1 MLTPRPGWAV
11 LVSTCVELCCQV
23 REGSG
28 REGGGSWTG
37 GATRLGSEAPERSKV
52 RGGPQG
58 GSEKWTGGWKV
69 LDGVL
74 GVCSCGAGEEN
85 GHLAFHE
92 GRERMGGGRVNLE
105 RMAGQSEAGGQE
117 CSLRVGIPNT
127 ETRNDRGK
135 E

>member
-1 MLTPRPGWAV
+1 MDPKVGQR
-11 LVSTCVELCCQV
+11 
-23 REGSG
+23 SG

-37 GATRLGSEAPERSKV
+37 CLEFALVE
-52 RGGPQG
+52 Q
-58 GSEKWTGGWKV
+58 
-69 LDGVL
+69 
-74 GVCSCGAGEEN
+74 GEEN

-92 GRERMGGGRVNLE
+92 GPERMGCGRVNLE